1 VHAVLWIIT
10 SLATAITISI
20 ANIIDSHILSK
31 KLGLHHYLLIMS
43 AFMVISASIV
53 FVIFPFP
60 EAPGFKYIMAGIGG
74 GLTSGFALVILFNAM
89 QKGEVSRIIPVTS
102 SFPIWVAVLSM
113 PLLGEMLNLWQWMAI
128 VLTVAGAVLI
138 SLQRGEGGGQKT
150 RLQKSFI
157 LLLFV
162 ALLFSL
168 SNIGYSYA
176 MKELTFWNT
185 FTINGIC
192 AAVVALAFSA
202 RKSHFQE
209 LKKLEQRNQKIA
221 WVFGNQTIAALG
233 IILSFIAISSGP
245 VALVSTIMNIR
256 PAFILVFSLI
266 VSRVF
271 PGFITEHVD
280 RRTIIIKVVGIALI
294 TGGVV
299 IIGLS
304 G

>member
-1 VHAVLWIIT
+1 MFTVLWIIT

-31 KLGLHHYLLIMS
+31 KLGLHYYLLIMS
-43 AFMVISASIV
+43 AFMIISALIV
-53 FVIFPFP
+53 FAIFPFP
-60 EAPGFKYIMAGIGG
+60 AASGFKYILAGIGG
-74 GLTSGFALVILFNAM
+74 GLASGVALVILFNAM

-102 SFPIWVAVLSM
+102 SFPIWVALLSM
-113 PLLGEMLNLWQWMAI
+113 PLLGEMLNLWQWLAV

-138 SLQRGEGGGQKT
+138 SLQPGGGGQKT

-168 SNIGYSYA
+168 SNIAYSYA
-176 MKELTFWNT
+176 MKTLTFWNT

-202 RKSHFQE
+202 RKSHFLE
-209 LKKLEQRNQKIA
+209 LKNLEQRNQKIG

-233 IILSFIAISSGP
+233 IILSFIALGSGP

-256 PAFILVFSLI
+256 PAFILIFSLI

-280 RRTIIIKVVGIALI
+280 RHTIFIKVVGIVLI
-294 TGGVV
+294 TGGVA

>member
-1 VHAVLWIIT
+1 VLWIIT

-31 KLGLHHYLLIMS
+31 KLGLHYYLLIMS
-43 AFMVISASIV
+43 AFMIISALIV
-53 FVIFPFP
+53 FAIFPFP
-60 EAPGFKYIMAGIGG
+60 AVSGFKYILAGIGG
-74 GLTSGFALVILFNAM
+74 GLASGVALVILFNAM

-102 SFPIWVAVLSM
+102 SFPIWVALLSM
-113 PLLGEMLNLWQWMAI
+113 PLLGEMLNLWQWLAV

-138 SLQRGEGGGQKT
+138 SLQPGGGGQKT

-168 SNIGYSYA
+168 SNIAYSYA
-176 MKELTFWNT
+176 MKTLTFWNT

-202 RKSHFQE
+202 RKSHFLE
-209 LKKLEQRNQKIA
+209 LKNLEQRNQKIG

-233 IILSFIAISSGP
+233 IILSFIALGSGP

-256 PAFILVFSLI
+256 PAFILIFSLI

-280 RRTIIIKVVGIALI
+280 RHTIFIKVVGIVLI
-294 TGGVV
+294 TGGVA